1 MSETLTSSDLL
12 SKLRKRKEEEL
23 RQIESIERDALKS
36 LASSLR
42 SYTENELNTIEAAI
56 RERRRQIEND
66 SGAMS
71 EAIAQSL
78 NKTRSE
84 AIKRSKA
91 LRQELIEEID
101 RIRAQAI
108 DSGPKVWLW
117 RLITP
122 IVLIGAAAL
131 GTWGLSAYL
140 SHEITDQ
147 VKQLE
152 ALRAEAKQQR
162 QTMNKYVV
170 RSWNNAIG
178 VRKKPVLWQD
188 KNGLWIVVFEE
199 KGR

>member
-12 SKLRKRKEEEL
+12 SKLKKRKEEEL

-71 EAIAQSL
+71 EAIEQSL

-84 AIKRSKA
+84 AIKQTKA
-91 LRQELIEEID
+91 LRKELIQEID
-101 RIRAQAI
+101 RIRAEAI

-122 IVLIGAAAL
+122 VVMIGALAG

-140 SHEITDQ
+140 SAQITSQ
-147 VKQLE
+147 IRQLE
-152 ALRAEAKQQR
+152 QLKAEAKQQKA
-162 QTMNKYVV
+162 TMSKYVV
-170 RSWNNAIG
+170 RSWNNAIELS
-178 VRKKPVLWQD
+178 KKPRLWQT
-188 KNGLWIVVFEE
+188 KSGTWIVQFE
-199 KGR
+199 KGQ

>member
-1 MSETLTSSDLL
+1 MSENSGLNELAKRL
-12 SKLRKRKEEEL
+12 EKRKKEEL
-23 RQIESIERDALKS
+23 RQIESIERETLKS
-36 LASSLR
+36 LSDGLKSFTAA
-42 SYTENELNTIEAAI
+42 ELNTIEDAI

-66 SGAMS
+66 TSAMS

-170 RSWNNAIG
+170 RSYNDGIE
-178 VRKKPVLWQD
+178 VEKKPDLWRT
-188 KNGLWIVVFEE
+188 KSGTWAIKFY
-199 KGR
+199 